1 MPLSRRKFLT
11 WMGASGIALGLSR
24 LTPAQALDFDA
35 TQTLPG
41 AANSAFTAKGRIDG
55 FAKVTGAKI
64 YGSDFRAA
72 DIDGWPSN
80 TAHALLVRTPN
91 ATHLYEGID
100 LDALPADA
108 KPTVVVTADDLK
120 RVGTRAP
127 PFYAGDLFSPVG
139 QTPLYLGQPVALLV
153 FESFDAYDRARV
165 VFRDENLLK
174 FGAETGPVEGP
185 NYAALRFTRVAGPT
199 PDSPDVYSP
208 LQEGFISPGFSDST
222 GRPIWQPLPTAEGG
236 QYAKG
241 ATYGEDIRKLLA
253 SGDPGLYVLD
263 RKFDT
268 QSIDPMALEPESGL
282 AWYDGDAKSLELVL
296 GVQSPFEIT
305 EALEYLV
312 AESAADFKPGR
323 IHTLFASLGG
333 SFGGRDHTPFPIYV
347 ALAGMFFPGKP
358 VRLAHDR
365 YQQFQGGIKRHAF
378 AMRTQIGIDRATGLM
393 TAFAADHVLD
403 GGGLANYSASVAVV
417 GGTAATGIYDIPKVD
432 VTTVA
437 QHTRAVT
444 AGSMRGYG
452 TLQTMT
458 ALETLVDEAATE
470 LGIDPIDLRRRNLLR
485 TGGRTMNGNPWT
497 VSVRSPEL
505 LDKLEGHAIWRDRA
519 AHKASAE
526 SGMLVGTGVAC
537 CVKDYGT
544 GADSSNARVEL
555 GADGSITIH
564 ADAVEMGNGIG
575 TAMANRVAQALGRVA
590 DEVRVAQIDA
600 FDELGLVTSGNP
612 YAITQAEQDEASRNP
627 RWVPDISGA
636 TSASNGAHV
645 GTQSGAQA
653 ARVIFRYGMWPA
665 ALELWGIP
673 QNDPRR
679 FLWEEAFWQ
688 DNELILSGLP
698 PLSQAA
704 VAAKAYEQ
712 KGITGAMAHVF
723 SRWAWAQAAF
733 PLGDG
738 DDWAAEAD
746 ALAVRRGDGAFTVVD
761 RSFVAY
767 PPTDYNRIGTSFVSG
782 CGTAVRVEIDRKSG
796 AIRIAQAYN
805 VFECGQALAPQL
817 VLGQAQGGFAMG
829 LGYALLE
836 HLPPFEDGPGNG
848 QWNLGKYLVA
858 RASDLPMHRLET
870 ELLPPISPKEPPK
883 GIAEVVMIP
892 VVAALLNA
900 IHDATGKRFYSLP
913 VTPSMLQGAIS

>member
-1 MPLSRRKFLT
+1 MPLSRREFVT
-11 WMGASGIALGLSR
+11 WMGASGITLGLSNIA
-24 LTPAQALDFDA
+24 PAEALDFDA

-41 AANSAFTAKGRIDG
+41 AANAGLTSRGRIDG
-55 FAKVTGAKI
+55 VAKVTGAKI
-64 YGSDFRAA
+64 YTSDFRAS
-72 DIDGWPSN
+72 DIEGWPVN
-80 TAHALLVRTPN
+80 TSHALLVRTPD

-120 RVGTRAP
+120 RVGTRVP
-127 PFYAGDLFSPVG
+127 PFYAGDPFAPLG
-139 QTPLYLGQPVALLV
+139 QTPIYLGQPVALLI
-153 FESFDAYDRARV
+153 FDSFDAFDRARV
-165 VFRDENLLK
+165 IFRDSNLLK
-174 FGAETGPVEGP
+174 FGAETGPVQLP
-185 NYAALRFTRVAGPT
+185 NYTALRFTRIAGPT
-199 PDSPDVYSP
+199 PESPDVYSP
-208 LQEGFISPGFSDST
+208 LQEGFISPGFKDPSS
-222 GRPIWQPLPTAEGG
+222 RPIWEPLPTSEGG

-241 ATYGEDIRKLLA
+241 ATYGEEIRKLLA
-253 SGDPGLYVLD
+253 SPDPGLYVLD
-263 RKFDT
+263 RKFNT
-268 QSIDPMALEPESGL
+268 QSIDPMALEPECGL
-282 AWYDGDAKSLELVL
+282 AWYNAGAKSLELVL

-305 EALEYLV
+305 EALEYLFGETD
-312 AESAADFKPGR
+312 ASFKPDS
-323 IHTLFASLGG
+323 IHTQFASLGG
-333 SFGGRDHTPFPIYV
+333 SFGGKDHTPFPIYV
-347 ALAGMFFPGKP
+347 ALAGMFSPGKP

-403 GGGLANYSASVAVV
+403 GGGLANYSASVATV
-417 GGTAATGIYDIPKVD
+417 GGTAAIGIYNIPKVD

-437 QHTRAVT
+437 EHTRGVT

-458 ALETLVDEAATE
+458 ALETLIDEAATE
-470 LGIDPIDLRRRNLLR
+470 LGVDPIDLRRRNLLR

-497 VSVRSPEL
+497 VSVRTPEL
-505 LDKLEGHAIWRDRA
+505 LDKLEEHAIWRDRA
-519 AHKASAE
+519 AHKENAPN
-526 SGMLVGTGVAC
+526 GTVVGTGVAC

-555 GADGSITIH
+555 GRDGSISIH
-564 ADAVEMGNGIG
+564 ADAVEMGNGVS
-575 TAMANRVAQALGRVA
+575 TAIAHRVAHALGRMP
-590 DEVRVAQIDA
+590 DEVYVAHIDA

-612 YAITQAEQDEASRNP
+612 YAITQAEQDEASKNP

-645 GTQSGAQA
+645 GTQSAAQA
-653 ARVIFRYGMWPA
+653 SRVIFRYGMWPA
-665 ALELWGIP
+665 ALALWGIP
-673 QNDPRR
+673 KNDPRR
-679 FLWEEAFWQ
+679 FLFEEAFWQ

-704 VAAKAYEQ
+704 VAAKAYERG
-712 KGITGAMAHVF
+712 GITGAMAHAF

-738 DDWAAEAD
+738 DDWAAEID
-746 ALAVRRGDGAFTVVD
+746 ALAVRRGDGAFAVVD

-782 CGTAVRVEIDRKSG
+782 CGTAVRVEIGKKSG
-796 AIRIAQAYN
+796 EIRIAQAYN
-805 VFECGQALAPQL
+805 VFECGEALEPQL

-829 LGYALLE
+829 VGYALLE

-858 RASDLPMHRLET
+858 RASDLPMFRLES
-870 ELLPPISPKEPPK
+870 ELLPPVSPKEPPK

-892 VVAALLNA
+892 IVAALLNA

-913 VTPSMLQGAIS
+913 VTPSMLKGAMS